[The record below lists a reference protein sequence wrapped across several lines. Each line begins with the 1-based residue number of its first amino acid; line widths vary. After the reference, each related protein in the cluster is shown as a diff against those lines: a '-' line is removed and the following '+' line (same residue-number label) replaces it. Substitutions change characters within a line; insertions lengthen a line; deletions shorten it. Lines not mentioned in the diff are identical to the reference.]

1 MLRALI
7 FDCDGVLVDSEPVH
21 LSMFQKVL
29 AEEGVTLTEEDYKA
43 SFLAMDDRG
52 CFTAVLQHNERT
64 VTREGLAD
72 LIRRKACYFEEAM
85 SGRPP
90 TFPGVVDF
98 VRGAAMVYPLAIA
111 SGALRH
117 EVEMAI
123 DGLGLRECFRV
134 LVAAEDVMKGK
145 PDPEAYLAAR
155 DELSAMYVKGPPL
168 RSEECLVIEDSR
180 HGVEAAKSAGMF
192 CLAVTNSYPAESLTR
207 ADRVVSSFA
216 EFDLEQVAAEL
227 LPRD

>member
-43 SFLAMDDRG
+43 NFLAMDDRG
-52 CFTAVLQHNERT
+52 CFTAVLEHNERSI
-64 VTREGLAD
+64 TREGLAD
-72 LIRRKACYFEEAM
+72 LIRRKAGYFEEEM

-98 VRGAAMVYPLAIA
+98 VQAAARSYPLAIA

-123 DGLGLRECFRV
+123 DGLGLRKCFQV
-134 LVAAEDVMKGK
+134 LVAAEDVAKGK

-155 DELSAMYVKGPPL
+155 DELNARSVKGPRL
-168 RSEECLVIEDSR
+168 RSEECLVIEDSL

-192 CLAVTNSYPAESLTR
+192 CLAVTNSYPAESLR
-207 ADRVVSSFA
+207 KADWVVSSLS
-216 EFDLEQVAAEL
+216 EFDLDQVVAEL
-227 LPRD
+227 LPGD